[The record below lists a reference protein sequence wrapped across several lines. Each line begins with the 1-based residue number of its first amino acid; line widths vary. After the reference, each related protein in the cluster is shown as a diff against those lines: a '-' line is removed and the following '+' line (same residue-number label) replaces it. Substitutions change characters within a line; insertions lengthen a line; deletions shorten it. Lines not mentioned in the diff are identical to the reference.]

1 MIIGICIGLI
11 LGALLM
17 YRAVEEERK
26 ENKKLKRT
34 INNLQIER
42 VLKRGE

>member
-17 YRAVEEERK
+17 NIAVEEERK
-26 ENKKLKRT
+26 GNRKLKRT
-34 INNLQIER
+34 INNLQIKR